1 VRGVHRLNSGGRLDR
16 NRPLEFTFNGRVYS
30 GYVGDTL
37 ASALLANGVRVVGR
51 SFKYHRP
58 RGLVGSG
65 SEEPNALVQL
75 GENPRT
81 SPNQIATQI
90 ELYDGLSASSVNCW
104 PSVDFDLRSLTGI
117 FSSMFPPG
125 FYYKT
130 FMWPRFLWGFYEHIL
145 RRSGGYGVSPDM
157 HDPDIY
163 DKTNTHCDVLVVG
176 SGPAGLSAAVEAG
189 RTGARVMLVDE
200 QAEFGG
206 SILNASDNY
215 HKNYGME
222 WVSSM
227 VDELKLMPEVTLL
240 SRSTAFGYY
249 DHNFVGVLERVTDH
263 FSMSDGLLPRQKLW
277 RIRAK
282 EVVLATG
289 SIERPLVFQNNDRP
303 GVMLAS
309 AVSAYINRYAVKL
322 GSSAVVFTNNDS
334 AYSSVLD
341 LLESGVDVM
350 GVIDPR
356 PEPNGTLPNVVRKYG
371 IPIFG
376 SSVIVNVK
384 GSKNIRA
391 VELMNIE
398 HRSNNVDGKSREL
411 RCDLVAVSGG
421 WNPTVHL
428 HSQSGGTLRYDAPKA
443 CFVPD
448 IKAQNEQSVGSSNGT
463 FDLNGC
469 IEDGVKAGYR
479 AAHVVGFGSRREHS
493 GHTIRTDTQT
503 EDPLCPMWIVPSN
516 KNRGKLTKQFV
527 DFQTDTSSSDIYIAA
542 REGYESIE
550 HVKRY
555 TTLGMGNDQ
564 GKLGNINGI
573 GILADALGQDISAI
587 GTTTFRPNYTPI
599 SYGAFAGSDTGILFD
614 PVRKTA
620 IHEWHEEAGARFE
633 NVGQWKRPWFYPRC
647 GESMV
652 EAVERECLSVR
663 KSVGVLDASTLG
675 KIDIKGPNAID
686 ILERVYTNSWRKLQ
700 VGQCRYGLMLGE
712 DGMVIDDGVTARLGE
727 DHYLMHTTSSGAGHV
742 MNWIEL
748 WLQTEW
754 PSLKVYLTSVTD
766 QWATVQINGPNS
778 RNLLSKICKDVD
790 LANVAFPYMAVR
802 IGTVAG
808 LPARIFRVSFVGEL
822 SYEINVNADYG
833 LHLWEAVMEAGE
845 EYGITPFGTEAMHL
859 LRAEKGYV
867 IIGQDTDGSMTPS
880 DLGMNW
886 IVAKHKDDFLG
897 KRSLSRE
904 DSIRTDRKQL
914 VGLITEDPSMVI
926 PEGSQVIDRPA
937 GSIPIPMLGHITS
950 SYMSPTLGYSIALGF
965 VKGGHSKLGERVYI
979 SINDSTVIPAFISNR
994 VFYDPEGKRQ
1004 DG

>member
-1 VRGVHRLNSGGRLDR
+1 MRGVYRLNSGGRLDR
-16 NRPLEFTFNGRVYS
+16 DRPLEFTFNGRIYS

-37 ASALLANGVRVVGR
+37 ASALLANGVRLVGR

-58 RGLVGSG
+58 RGIVGSG

-75 GENPRT
+75 GKNPRT

-104 PSVDFDLRSLTGI
+104 PSVKFDIRSLTGM
-117 FSSMFPPG
+117 FSSLLPPG

-130 FMWPRFLWGFYEHIL
+130 FMWPRFLWGLYELIL
-145 RRSGGYGVSPDM
+145 RRSGGYGVAPDM
-157 HDPDIY
+157 KDPDRY
-163 DKTNTHCDVLVVG
+163 DKINAHCDVLIVG

-189 RTGARVMLVDE
+189 RTGARVILVDE

-206 SILNASDNY
+206 SILNANDNY
-215 HKNYGME
+215 HKNHGMN
-222 WVSSM
+222 WVSSIL
-227 VDELKLMPEVTLL
+227 DELKLMPEVTLL
-240 SRSTAFGYY
+240 PRSTAFGYY

-263 FSMSDGLLPRQKLW
+263 SSISDGLSPRQRIW
-277 RIRAK
+277 RVRAK

-309 AVSAYINRYAVKL
+309 SVSAYINRYAVKL

-341 LLESGVDVM
+341 LLSSGVDVA

-356 PEPNGTLPNVVRKYG
+356 PKPNGTLPNIVRSHG
-371 IPIFG
+371 VPIFD
-376 SSVIVNVK
+376 SSVIVDVK

-391 VELMNIE
+391 VELMNIDYD
-398 HRSNNVDGKSREL
+398 SKKIYGKSHKL

-428 HSQSGGTLRYDAPKA
+428 HSQSGGTLRYDVSKS
-443 CFVPD
+443 CFVPG
-448 IKAQNEQSVGSSNGT
+448 INSQNEQSVGSCNGT
-463 FDLNGC
+463 FDLKEC
-469 IEDGVKAGYR
+469 IEDGIKAGSR
-479 AAHVVGFGSRREHS
+479 AAYATGFGVGEWSEN
-493 GHTIRTDTQT
+493 TACTDFQT
-503 EDPLCPMWIVPSN
+503 EDPLCPMWKVPSSGN
-516 KNRGKLTKQFV
+516 ESKWTKQFV

-542 REGYESIE
+542 REGYESIQ

-573 GILADALGQDISAI
+573 GILADALGQDISDI

-599 SYGAFAGSDTGILFD
+599 SYGALAGPDKGILFD

-620 IHEWHEEAGARFE
+620 IHEWHEAAGAKFE
-633 NVGQWKRPWFYPRC
+633 NVGQWKRPWFYPR
-647 GESMV
+647 GREFME
-652 EAVERECLSVR
+652 EAVERECLAVR
-663 KSVGVLDASTLG
+663 ESVGVLDASTLG
-675 KIDIKGPNAID
+675 KIDIKGPNATD
-686 ILERVYTNSWRKLQ
+686 FLERVYTNSWRKLQ

-712 DGMVIDDGVTARLGE
+712 DGMVMDDGVTAKLE
-727 DHYLMHTTSSGAGHV
+727 DDHYLMHTTSSGAGNV
-742 MNWIEL
+742 MNWLEL

-754 PSLKVYLTSVTD
+754 PDLNVYLTSVTD
-766 QWATVQINGPNS
+766 QWATIQINGPNS
-778 RNLLSKICKDVD
+778 RNLLSKICEDID
-790 LANVAFPYMAVR
+790 LTNDAFPYMAVR
-802 IGTVAG
+802 RGVVAG
-808 LPARIFRVSFVGEL
+808 VQARIFRVSFVGEL

-833 LHLWEAVMEAGE
+833 LHLWESVIGAGKN
-845 EYGITPFGTEAMHL
+845 YGITPFGTEAMHL

-867 IIGQDTDGSMTPS
+867 IVGQDTDGSMTPS

-886 IVAKHKDDFLG
+886 IITKRKDDFLG

-914 VGLITEDPSMVI
+914 VGLITEDPSTVI
-926 PEGSQVIDRPA
+926 PEGSQVISSSS
-937 GSIPIPMLGHITS
+937 GSVPVPMLGHITS
-950 SYMSPTLGYSIALGF
+950 SYMSPTLGHSIALGF
-965 VKGGHSKLGERVYI
+965 VEGGHSKLGEKVYV
-979 SINDSTVIPAFISNR
+979 SINDSKVISAFISNP
-994 VFYDPEGKRQ
+994 VFYDPQGKRQ
-1004 DG
+1004 DV